1 MRVLIHCPSSTGG
14 IAEYVHCQAKS
25 FAHHHHDVLVLC
37 PVDFLRGRDLDYP
50 VSRIY
55 GSLARQKKS
64 RNPLVKAISLVRR
77 VATYLVAY
85 WQLLWTVVRRR
96 PDFVLFDSYI
106 EYLSPLW
113 VWPHFVLAKFFGVVY
128 VANLHD
134 PVRDFVVGPR
144 WWHELSV
151 KMGFWPIKIC
161 VIHHPLNDAKS
172 IPPHVKTVVAP
183 HGLYEM
189 QESPLSPDEIRREW
203 GIHPDGVVYLS
214 FGFIR
219 DNKNLDL
226 VIRALAQVP
235 QAYLVVLGSAQS
247 SKNRPLSFYRDLA
260 NAEGVA
266 DRVIFKEAF
275 IPDEHIP
282 AYFAAADVAVLTYS
296 KTFHSQS
303 GVLNLA
309 VRARCKVLASSG
321 DSPLKSAVL
330 RFGLGEFVQ
339 PDNLQ
344 ALASGMLKLAR
355 EHSQSD
361 LMTRPDWAGY
371 EQYASWDTNTE
382 MIVSAVT
389 SLVPKLAPSPLHGS
403 NLVENGNR
411 ISRK

>member
-1 MRVLIHCPSSTGG
+1 MRVLIHCPSSSGG
-14 IAEYVHCQAKS
+14 IAEYVHCQAKTFS
-25 FAHHHHDVLVLC
+25 HHRHDVLVLC
-37 PVDFLRGRDLDYP
+37 PEDFLKGRELDYP
-50 VSRIY
+50 VLRIY
-55 GSLARQKKS
+55 GSLARQKKAS
-64 RNPLVKAISLVRR
+64 NPLIHALSLVTR
-77 VATYLVAY
+77 VATYLATY
-85 WQLLWTVVRRR
+85 WQLLWTIVRRR

-161 VIHHPLNDAKS
+161 VIHHPLTDANN
-172 IPPHVKTVVAP
+172 IPPHVKVVVAP

-189 QESPLSPDEIRREW
+189 QEASLSPVEIRREW
-203 GIHPDGVVYLS
+203 GTPIGAVVYLS

-235 QAYLVVLGSAQS
+235 QVYLVVLGSAQS
-247 SKNRPLSFYRDLA
+247 SVNRPLSFYRVLA

-266 DRVIFKEAF
+266 DRVIFKEVF

-282 AYFAAADVAVLTYS
+282 AYFAAADVVVLTYS

-321 DSPLKSAVL
+321 DSPLKASVL
-330 RFGLGEFVQ
+330 RFQLGEFVE

-344 ALASGMLKLAR
+344 ALVMGMQKLAIA
-355 EHSQSD
+355 QPQ
-361 LMTRPDWAGY
+361 TAVNTVPDWEGY
-371 EQYASWDTNTE
+371 EHYASWDTNTE

-389 SLVPKLAPSPLHGS
+389 SLVPKRVPASRHGS
-403 NLVENGNR
+403 NQPERGNWS
-411 ISRK
+411 SRK